1 MAALGYP
8 PRTEH
13 SEDRAPMPMTANP
26 IAAILVHVGDVE
38 AGLAWY
44 QHVFPEAVRTWLDEF
59 DFEFLQIGS
68 VCLEIVPADAQVGS
82 GPFGSVVYWAV
93 DDLDAALAHME
104 KLGAT
109 LYRGPLAIQDGLAM
123 CQVRDPWG
131 NCIGLRGPRPA
142 AIAG

>member
-1 MAALGYP
+1 M
-8 PRTEH
+8 
-13 SEDRAPMPMTANP
+13 
-26 IAAILVHVGDVE
+26 
-38 AGLAWY
+38 
-44 QHVFPEAVRTWLDEF
+44 
-59 DFEFLQIGS
+59 
-68 VCLEIVPADAQVGS
+68 GS

-93 DDLDAALAHME
+93 DDFNAALAHVE

-142 AIAG
+142 AISG

>member
-1 MAALGYP
+1 MHA
-8 PRTEH
+8 T
-13 SEDRAPMPMTANP
+13 SNP
-26 IAAILVHVGDVE
+26 IAAVLVHVGDVE

-44 QHVFPEAVRTWLDEF
+44 QRAFPEAVRTRLDEF
-59 DFEFLQIGS
+59 DFEFLQLGC

-93 DDLDAALAHME
+93 DDFDAALAHME

-142 AIAG
+142 AISG